1 MALDGNGGTSGGAG
15 RRYAE
20 WGALGRASAACSD
33 KIATIKF

>member
-20 WGALGRASAACSD
+20 WGALGRASAVRD
-33 KIATIKF
+33 NKIATIKF